1 MSSSFKV
8 KNIERDSTIE
18 DVKYKAADGGIYF
31 PIPSDLRIKE
41 NIKVV
46 SDLNS
51 SCDLIKKLKVKTFH
65 YKQDSRFPKGER
77 IGLIAQE
84 VEKVIPSAVTKARI
98 RRTND
103 DVSNIKMIEMDQ
115 LVMHL
120 LATVQ
125 SLTKR
130 IEELE
135 KK

>member
-1 MSSSFKV
+1 
-8 KNIERDSTIE
+8 
-18 DVKYKAADGGIYF
+18 
-31 PIPSDLRIKE
+31 
-41 NIKVV
+41 
-46 SDLNS
+46 
-51 SCDLIKKLKVKTFH
+51 VKTFH

-103 DVSNIKMIEMDQ
+103 ASNIKMIEMDQ